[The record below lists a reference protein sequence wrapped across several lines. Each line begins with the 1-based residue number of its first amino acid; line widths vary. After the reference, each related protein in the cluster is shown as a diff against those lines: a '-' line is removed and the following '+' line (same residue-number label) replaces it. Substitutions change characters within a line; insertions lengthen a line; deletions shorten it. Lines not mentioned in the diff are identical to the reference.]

1 MLSFIA
7 KRTSSWPSFVLLL
20 TVLTVLFTVFFFFLH
35 YLGNRIPYDLAL
47 QRFQALETDL
57 ARKEYVRG
65 YSSTFDNCQLYNSV
79 LRGAESASG
88 AEGHSLHH
96 AVFLQRYPA
105 YAVEDCRPVYAAI
118 SDDDPQSAALETP
131 VIVKT
136 RHWWGNKAI
145 LAIGLRFLSL
155 SQFRQVVE
163 FATYLAYGFLLVS
176 LVMLAF
182 RATLAAVPVA
192 VFGVFF
198 SGIKYF
204 SEVSYGVPYLWA
216 VLATAILSL
225 LMRWQPDGF
234 GGPLIVQKIG
244 SVTAAFCFVAGM
256 VSSYFFFLD
265 GHYIYM
271 IVLFALVA
279 WFGSLDRSAR
289 DRVKRIGLF
298 IAFYVVGFVAC
309 FTLGQIVKMVVL
321 ELPVGPTF
329 KGFDPDKISIL
340 QNLRSGLHSLARP
353 LNDGLK
359 LPLIDGLSL
368 FWTIGMGRLAT
379 GQALSLLSFGALIIA
394 VFIAVF
400 RGCRREHWDLLWD
413 ILLILVLM
421 VFVCFSLL
429 FPYHNLG
436 SNSRFL
442 FINYGLMWSCLIL
455 AVMKI
460 GWRLNVVI
468 GGLIVGPSFG
478 WLWVQSDRVDNLK
491 SVYDQLTDDNIL
503 IQDHFTVYLD
513 EDYKHLVYVKD
524 ECSTKDTTPEFQIRM
539 VGVDIHDTA
548 NRQPLDVLRTFY
560 FEDYGVDFEGK
571 CVGRIPILEHG
582 IDYLITGQDIQVRP
596 DFSYSLVIKSYNVW
610 MSSYSGRISSSS
622 AEYDS
627 IAGDEPLFR
636 DDFDVYL
643 GEDYGSLIYVK
654 EPCNLAEVAFLRD
667 SEYQTAP
674 HGFFLHI
681 FPVDRNDLAE
691 DRRQYEFEIRDFKF
705 STDGVLV
712 DGKCVTKV
720 ALPEYDIATIRT
732 GQYILYG
739 DQYINSWEQTSSP
752 FGRLSPYSVEYDSIT
767 GTEPLFRNVFD
778 VYLSEGSNSLVYVK
792 GRCQISDV
800 ESRFFLHIFP
810 VDRDDLAEDR
820 RQYGF
825 ENRDFEFSTDGV
837 LVDGKCVTKVAL
849 PEYDI
854 ATIRTGQ
861 YIYHQDQHVNLWFH
875 ESAFQQTRPVPLTN
889 SRISALVQHGTP
901 GR

>member
-65 YSSTFDNCQLYNSV
+65 YSSTFENCQLYNSV

-88 AEGHSLHH
+88 AEGHSLHY
-96 AVFLQRYPA
+96 AVLLQIYN
-105 YAVEDCRPVYAAI
+105 VEDCGPVYDAVG
-118 SDDDPQSAALETP
+118 DDDLQSVALETP
-131 VIVKT
+131 VILKT
-136 RHWWGNKAI
+136 RYWWGNKAI

-163 FATYLAYGFLLVS
+163 FATYLAYGVLLAS
-176 LVMLAF
+176 LVMLAH
-182 RATLAAVPVA
+182 RAAFVAVPVA
-192 VFGVFF
+192 VFGVFS

-204 SEVSYGVPYLWA
+204 SDVSSGVPYLWA

-225 LMRWQPDGF
+225 LMRWRPGGL

-244 SVTAAFCFVAGM
+244 SVPVVICFVAGM
-256 VSSYFFFLD
+256 VSSYFFFLE
-265 GHYIYM
+265 GHYVYM

-289 DRVKRIGLF
+289 DRAKRAGLF
-298 IAFYVVGFVAC
+298 VAFYVVGFVAC
-309 FTLGQIVKMVVL
+309 FMLGQIVKIIVL

-329 KGFDPDKISIL
+329 KGYTDQVSIFG
-340 QNLRSGLHSLARP
+340 NLLEGVDSQVRP
-353 LNDGLK
+353 LDGGRNP
-359 LPLIDGLSL
+359 PLIDGWSL
-368 FWTIGMGRLAT
+368 FWTIGMGRVAV
-379 GQALSLLSFGALIIA
+379 GEAFSFLSFGALIIA
-394 VFIAVF
+394 ISIAVF
-400 RGCRREHWDLLWD
+400 RGCRRGHWDLLWD
-413 ILLILVLM
+413 ILLILALM
-421 VFVCFSLL
+421 VFVCLSLL
-429 FPYHNLG
+429 IPNHGLVRI
-436 SNSRFL
+436 SRFL
-442 FINYGLMWSCLIL
+442 FITYGLMWSCLLL

-468 GGLIVGPSFG
+468 GGLIIGPSLG

-524 ECSTKDTTPEFQIRM
+524 ECSAKDTTPEFQIRM
-539 VGVDIHDTA
+539 VGVDIHDTV

-560 FEDYGVDFEGK
+560 FEDYGVYFEGK
-571 CVGRIPILEHG
+571 CVGQIPILEHG

-596 DFSYSLVIKSYNVW
+596 DFSYSLVVKSYNVW

-752 FGRLSPYSVEYDSIT
+752 FGRLSPYSVEYDSIAD
-767 GTEPLFRNVFD
+767 TEPLFRNVFD
-778 VYLSEGSNSLVYVK
+778 VYLSEGSNSLIYVK

-825 ENRDFEFSTDGV
+825 ENRDFKFSTDGV

-875 ESAFQQTRPVPLTN
+875 ESAFQETRPVPLTN
-889 SRISALVQHGTP
+889 
-901 GR
+901 